1 MSRDTTSVATSE
13 RPCRK
18 AKTTQ
23 KRVYGK
29 SKANAPRAVLDGSS
43 PLKSRNN
50 AMEQHAARRQSP
62 RRELIMDRVEIRV
75 AKMTLEDTAS
85 SYCESFPTT
94 PVQTL
99 AAKIDDLSLQE
110 ETPKKTQV
118 TPQRT
123 SETENISLQKETSA
137 AAQVTPQ
144 KTTTPQQVKEVSPAS
159 SKPFTPRRLS
169 SAAPG
174 TPNAKRTRPK
184 KLPIQSPDDYVQDEK
199 VNAYVRPILNE
210 AVSSLAAQSV
220 QKFSAWAA
228 RSESAFDVVKIA
240 EGSYGEVFKLR
251 LRDDAE
257 PRRAKLRAYGEGVFK
272 VVPLRAQQGAG
283 SKRFTRIDEIVA
295 EVKLLKLMDPIP
307 GFARFREVHVVQ
319 GRFPESFQRAWIV
332 YKQTKDD
339 CMNPNPANKRAY
351 ADNQL
356 WAILEMDD
364 AGIELEKFRWSN
376 MFQVYDIFWGV
387 AMALARAEELALFE
401 HRDLHLGN
409 ICLRSTR
416 PDGAFDAIDATRLDS
431 PSGFGISGLETT
443 IIDYSLSRAEL
454 RFGDEGTPVE
464 CSEIASSDLDSKQLF
479 DAVGRDEDEILLRD
493 TYRYMRN
500 ALYTGNALTAPAQ
513 GQTEPGIWRE
523 YAPKT
528 NLIWLL
534 FILKNLLKNI
544 HRPAETSAARSPL
557 KPCSDKKI
565 NAQSPSP
572 TKATRQSDG
581 KLQQASAQLI
591 KQVGSTLEGRLR
603 QVLELLDLEHG
614 RDDMC
619 CAADLV
625 AFAIDQGWLSEGD
638 FFQS

>member
-1 MSRDTTSVATSE
+1 
-13 RPCRK
+13 
-18 AKTTQ
+18 
-23 KRVYGK
+23 
-29 SKANAPRAVLDGSS
+29 
-43 PLKSRNN
+43 
-50 AMEQHAARRQSP
+50 
-62 RRELIMDRVEIRV
+62 MDRVEIRV

-283 SKRFTRIDEIVA
+283 SKKFTRIDEIVA

-401 HRDLHLGN
+401 VCSHCEFFINRSNSSSTGISIWATFACAQPAPTAHLTPSTRHVWIPPAASGSAALKLQSSTTLYRAQSSASAMKALLSNAARLLPPTSTASSYLTPLGGTRMRSYYETHIDSASLLSIIIIQPSLIN
-409 ICLRSTR
+409 IKLLACGMRSTR
-416 PDGAFDAIDATRLDS
+416 GT
-431 PSGFGISGLETT
+431 
-443 IIDYSLSRAEL
+443 LS
-454 RFGDEGTPVE
+454 
-464 CSEIASSDLDSKQLF
+464 Q
-479 DAVGRDEDEILLRD
+479 
-493 TYRYMRN
+493 
-500 ALYTGNALTAPAQ
+500 
-513 GQTEPGIWRE
+513 
-523 YAPKT
+523 
-528 NLIWLL
+528 
-534 FILKNLLKNI
+534 
-544 HRPAETSAARSPL
+544 HPL
-557 KPCSDKKI
+557 KAKRNPASGANTPPRPISSGCSSSSRIYSKTSI
-565 NAQSPSP
+565 GQRRR
-572 TKATRQSDG
+572 RQRG
-581 KLQQASAQLI
+581 A
-591 KQVGSTLEGRLR
+591 
-603 QVLELLDLEHG
+603 H
-614 RDDMC
+614 
-619 CAADLV
+619 
-625 AFAIDQGWLSEGD
+625 
-638 FFQS
+638 